1 MKGVYIIGDEMIN
14 LSAIKGICMKDDFI
28 LFIAITGRNFVFDSN
43 EYDIKQIWE
52 QIITMQEEGFAVT
65 HYE

>member
-14 LSAIKGICMKDDFI
+14 LSAIKGICMEDDFI